1 MASNPKNKVTHKAGK
16 QRKNL
21 FSGDLHVK
29 KRVCRA
35 HVADDLM
42 EKYNIWTVRVH
53 KGDTVKIMRGGYA
66 GHTAKVTDVD
76 TKHRVIFIEKVTSI
90 KADGKETWRSTAS
103 IPTSP
108 STARTIL
115 LSSRSGGSGT
125 GPRRDTAG
133 G

>member
-21 FSGDLHVK
+21 FSGDLHIK

-76 TKHRVIFIEKVTSI
+76 TKNRVIYIEKVTSV
-90 KADGKETWRSTAS
+90 KADGKETPR
-103 IPTSP
+103 PVHP
-108 STARTIL
+108 SNVLVTKLDLTDPYRKRKL
-115 LSSRSGGSGT
+115 EGMSEQG
-125 GPRRDTAG
+125 
-133 G
+133 

>member
-1 MASNPKNKVTHKAGK
+1 MASNPKNKVTHKASK

-53 KGDTVKIMRGGYA
+53 KGDTVKIMRGGFA

-76 TKHRVIFIEKVTSI
+76 TKKRVVYIEKVTSM
-90 KADGKETWRSTAS
+90 KADGKETPR
-103 IPTSP
+103 PVHP
-108 STARTIL
+108 SNVLVTKLDLTDPYRKRKL
-115 LSSRSGGSGT
+115 EGMSK
-125 GPRRDTAG
+125 
-133 G
+133 

>member
-1 MASNPKNKVTHKAGK
+1 MASNPKNKVTHKARK
-16 QRKNL
+16 HRKNL
-21 FSGDLHVK
+21 FSGDLHIK

-76 TKHRVIFIEKVTSI
+76 TKHRVLYIEKVTSV
-90 KADGKETWRSTAS
+90 KADGKETPR
-103 IPTSP
+103 PVHP
-108 STARTIL
+108 SNVLVTKLDLTDPYRKRKLEGLAEQ
-115 LSSRSGGSGT
+115 G
-125 GPRRDTAG
+125 
-133 G
+133 

>member
-16 QRKNL
+16 QRQHI

-29 KRVCRA
+29 KQVLRA

-76 TKHRVIFIEKVTSI
+76 TKHRVIFIEKVTSV
-90 KADGKETWRSTAS
+90 KADGKETPR
-103 IPTSP
+103 PVHP
-108 STARTIL
+108 SNVLVTKLDLTDPYRKRKL
-115 LSSRSGGSGT
+115 EGMSKQG
-125 GPRRDTAG
+125 
-133 G
+133 

>member
-1 MASNPKNKVTHKAGK
+1 MASNPKNKVSHKAGK

-21 FSGDLHVK
+21 FSGALHVK

-42 EKYNIWTVRVH
+42 EKFNIWTVRVH

-76 TKHRVIFIEKVTSI
+76 TKKRVLFIEKVTSV
-90 KADGKETWRSTAS
+90 KADGKETPRP
-103 IPTSP
+103 IHP
-108 STARTIL
+108 SNVLVTKLELTDPYRKRKL
-115 LSSRSGGSGT
+115 EGMSK
-125 GPRRDTAG
+125 
-133 G
+133 

>member
-21 FSGDLHVK
+21 FAGALHNK
-29 KRVCRA
+29 KRVLRA

-76 TKHRVIFIEKVTSI
+76 TKHRVLFIEKVTSV
-90 KADGKETWRSTAS
+90 KADGKETPR
-103 IPTSP
+103 PVHP
-108 STARTIL
+108 SNVLVTKLDLTDPYRKNKL
-115 LSSRSGGSGT
+115 EGLSKQR
-125 GPRRDTAG
+125 
-133 G
+133 

>member
-16 QRKNL
+16 QRKNI
-21 FSGDLHVK
+21 FSGNLHIK
-29 KRVCRA
+29 KRVLRA

-76 TKHRVIFIEKVTSI
+76 TKHRVIFIEKVTSV
-90 KADGKETWRSTAS
+90 KADGKETPR
-103 IPTSP
+103 PVHP
-108 STARTIL
+108 SNVLVTKLDLTDPYRKRKL
-115 LSSRSGGSGT
+115 EGLSKQG
-125 GPRRDTAG
+125 
-133 G
+133 